1 MVKAYLRYVQEAS
14 WGVIVS
20 GGGQVVVDP
29 TGKLAITPALDTVL
43 VWDIK
48 TQAIVHRL
56 APPGGRPGESSE
68 VTALALASDGETLA
82 AGHANGTI
90 HLWRLSDGEERT
102 VLTGHR
108 SAVTALHFNGASTLL
123 ASGSHDT
130 NIVVWDVVGEAGVC
144 RLRGHRDAVTDVCLL
159 PGRKALASVS
169 KDGSLR
175 LWDLDMQHC
184 VQTAIAPSG
193 ELWSVAA
200 EAGWL
205 FTGGAAGEVLAWR
218 LEQASVIDA
227 PRAPATAQQA
237 GEEQGGAQG
246 AGKALTGGEGGEG
259 EGEGGEGGE
268 GDVTGAGGQVHRQPM
283 RRAHVGVHGLRQL
296 ARHTGFGHVR
306 VEAGAE
312 GGGDADEDECAE
324 ARRVVLRLSGSGI
337 LGHLLGRRDRKSVV

>member
-56 APPGGRPGESSE
+56 VPPGGRPGESSE

-123 ASGSHDT
+123 ASGSEKPACGGAHAFVMRRT
-130 NIVVWDVVGEAGVC
+130 LGGEHQLSAVVVQPLRQRGVENSHCLGEP
-144 RLRGHRDAVTDVCLL
+144 RVCLGL
-159 PGRKALASVS
+159 GRQCLRRHEALDERSRGSRRGAVAAVALCTKSALA
-169 KDGSLR
+169 R
-175 LWDLDMQHC
+175 LD
-184 VQTAIAPSG
+184 AR
-193 ELWSVAA
+193 E
-200 EAGWL
+200 
-205 FTGGAAGEVLAWR
+205 F
-218 LEQASVIDA
+218 QA
-227 PRAPATAQQA
+227 Q
-237 GEEQGGAQG
+237 
-246 AGKALTGGEGGEG
+246 LTSCY
-259 EGEGGEGGE
+259 
-268 GDVTGAGGQVHRQPM
+268 V
-283 RRAHVGVHGLRQL
+283 
-296 ARHTGFGHVR
+296 
-306 VEAGAE
+306 
-312 GGGDADEDECAE
+312 
-324 ARRVVLRLSGSGI
+324 
-337 LGHLLGRRDRKSVV
+337 

>member
-48 TQAIVHRL
+48 TQSIVHRL
-56 APPGGRPGESSE
+56 VPPGGRPGESSE
-68 VTALALASDGETLA
+68 VTAFALASDGDTLA

-108 SAVTALHFNGASTLL
+108 SAVTALHFNSASTLL

-130 NIVVWDVVGEAGVC
+130 NVVVWDVVGEAGVC

-169 KDGSLR
+169 KDRSLR
-175 LWDLDMQHC
+175 
-184 VQTAIAPSG
+184 
-193 ELWSVAA
+193 
-200 EAGWL
+200 
-205 FTGGAAGEVLAWR
+205 
-218 LEQASVIDA
+218 
-227 PRAPATAQQA
+227 
-237 GEEQGGAQG
+237 
-246 AGKALTGGEGGEG
+246 
-259 EGEGGEGGE
+259 
-268 GDVTGAGGQVHRQPM
+268 
-283 RRAHVGVHGLRQL
+283 
-296 ARHTGFGHVR
+296 
-306 VEAGAE
+306 
-312 GGGDADEDECAE
+312 
-324 ARRVVLRLSGSGI
+324 
-337 LGHLLGRRDRKSVV
+337 